1 MKLESLLSGIAEYWH
16 GDFTNFVQTGDASP
30 KFLQYLDGD
39 PEAQKAVETA
49 FTEQARALEGLAQ
62 LVKNPPAKPQKASPA
77 EGVSASVARAFERI
91 GELSGEERANA
102 ITVAS
107 ETLSEL
113 QREDS
118 VAG

>member
-1 MKLESLLSGIAEYWH
+1 MKLEPLLSGIAEDWH
-16 GDFTNFVQTGDASP
+16 GDFINFVQTGDASP

-62 LVKNPPAKPQKASPA
+62 LVKNPSAKPEKATPA

-91 GELSGEERANA
+91 GELSGEERAHA